1 MPRLLTFLLLAVAVV
16 LLDAGG
22 VAAKGPVDRITIL
35 APGATQSVDMTDEDG
50 LAAFDPWGRRFI
62 DWDKGTASEPGTET
76 SIVSFSV
83 DGRTIYVLEFARDP
97 TGNGGYIYI
106 PGGRHWAGALNS
118 GTIITGSSD
127 RWDPNGKWHHATAAW
142 VALMAGANGITPP
155 ATGGGGLR

>member
-1 MPRLLTFLLLAVAVV
+1 MALRILILVTAVV
-16 LLDAGG
+16 ASLVGQADLE
-22 VAAKGPVDRITIL
+22 AKGPVDKITIL
-35 APGATQSVDMTDEDG
+35 APSATQPIDITDDAA
-50 LAAFDPWGRRFI
+50 LAGFDPWGRQFI
-62 DWDKGTASEPGTET
+62 DWDKGIASEPGTET

-97 TGNGGYIYI
+97 TGNGGYVYI
-106 PGGRHWAGALNS
+106 PGSRHWAGALNS

-155 ATGGGGLR
+155 ATGDGGLR